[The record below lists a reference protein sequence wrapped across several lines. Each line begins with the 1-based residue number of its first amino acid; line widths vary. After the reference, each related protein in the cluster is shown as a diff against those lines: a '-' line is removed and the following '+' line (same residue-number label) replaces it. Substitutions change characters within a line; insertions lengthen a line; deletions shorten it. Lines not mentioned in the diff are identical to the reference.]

1 MAGVRVSHLT
11 RRESQIMEIL
21 HRRGRATA
29 EEVRSELP
37 DAPGGSTVRKLL
49 EILMERG
56 HIGREY
62 DGPRFVYFPTSEP
75 EEASRTALE
84 QLVETF
90 FRGSRRAA
98 VAALL
103 DADKE
108 PLSESDYRSLTQL
121 LKQARERKGGKP

>member
-1 MAGVRVSHLT
+1 
-11 RRESQIMEIL
+11 MEIL

-108 PLSESDYRSLTQL
+108 PLSETDYRSLTQL
-121 LKQARERKGGKP
+121 LKQARDRKGGKP